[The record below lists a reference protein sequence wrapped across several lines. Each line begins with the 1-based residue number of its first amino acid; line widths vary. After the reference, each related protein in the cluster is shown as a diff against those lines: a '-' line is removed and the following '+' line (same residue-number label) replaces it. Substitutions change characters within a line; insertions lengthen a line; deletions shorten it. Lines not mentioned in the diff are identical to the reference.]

1 MKYTQTENP
10 ASGVPARMPPGLS
23 LIVGPL
29 MGLLYV
35 LFLPF
40 IGLVM
45 VTILTLKKLGV
56 SLFSL
61 VRTVAAFGWR
71 PMEAYLA
78 GRKKHPK
85 K

>member
-1 MKYTQTENP
+1 MKYTKTEN

-29 MGLLYV
+29 IGFAYV
-35 LFLPF
+35 IFLPF

-45 VTILTLKKLGV
+45 ITALTLKKVGI
-56 SLFSL
+56 SLLSL
-61 VRTVAAFGWR
+61 VRTIAAFGWR

-78 GRKKHPK
+78 GRKKHSK